1 MDLFDKFSD
10 IAERRD
16 ELASLGT
23 NPTAVLIE
31 QALTATTAMIG
42 GRETI
47 LAGTN
52 NYLGLTFEPEC
63 LEAGKQALV
72 DSGTGT
78 TGSRMANGNY
88 AGHELLEQELA
99 DFYGYPHAMLF
110 STGYGANLG
119 SIAALVGPEDAVLL
133 DADAHASLYDGCKLS
148 GADIYRF
155 KHSDPDSLDKRLRRL
170 GDRSTRTL
178 VAIEGLYSIFGD
190 YPNLRDI
197 CDVCEKYGAYLLVD
211 EAHSLGVMGQHGRGL
226 AEADAVL
233 DRVDFIVGTFSK
245 SLGGTGGF
253 CVSRHDILPL
263 FRYTSRPFI
272 FTASPCPSVVATT
285 RAALALLRSQPER
298 RERLWQHAQRLY
310 DAFSELGLK
319 LGPQASPVVAVRLSS
334 ADDALIVWQKLLNE
348 GVYTNLIVPP
358 ASPDGSSLIR
368 CSLSAAHKESE
379 VDAII
384 KAMNIAT
391 QGLNKKS

>member
-1 MDLFDKFSD
+1 VNLFDKFTD
-10 IAERRD
+10 AAEKRD
-16 ELASLGT
+16 ELARQGT

-31 QALTATTAMIG
+31 QALTATTAIIG

-63 LEAGKQALV
+63 IEAGKQALS

-99 DFYGYPHAMLF
+99 DFYDYPHAMLF

-119 SIAALVGPEDAVLL
+119 SIAALVGPGDAVLL

-155 KHSDPDSLDKRLRRL
+155 KHSDADSLDKRLRRL
-170 GDRSTRTL
+170 GDRAPNTL

-190 YPNLRDI
+190 YPDLGEI

-211 EAHSLGVMGQHGRGL
+211 EAHSLGVMGEHGRGL

-253 CVSRHDILPL
+253 CVSRHDVLPL

-285 RAALALLRSQPER
+285 RAALGLIRSQPER
-298 RERLWQHAQRLY
+298 RTKLWQHAQRLY
-310 DAFSELGLK
+310 KAFSDMGLK
-319 LGPQASPVVAVRLSS
+319 LGPQASPVVAVRLTS
-334 ADDALIVWQKLLNE
+334 ADDALLVWQRLLDE

-368 CSLSAAHKESE
+368 CSLSAAHKASE
-379 VDAII
+379 IEAII
-384 KAMNIAT
+384 SAMSLAT
-391 QGLNKKS
+391 KGLNTRA

>member
-1 MDLFDKFSD
+1 MNLFDKFND
-10 IAERRD
+10 AAEKRD
-16 ELASLGT
+16 QLARQGT

-31 QALTATTAMIG
+31 RALTATTAIIG

-63 LEAGKQALV
+63 LEAGKQALSE
-72 DSGTGT
+72 SGTGT

-88 AGHELLEQELA
+88 AGHELLEQEIA
-99 DFYGYPHAMLF
+99 EFYGYPHAMLF

-119 SIAALVGPEDAVLL
+119 SIAALVGPGDAVLL

-155 KHSDPDSLDKRLRRL
+155 KHSDADSLDRRLRRL
-170 GDRSTRTL
+170 GERASRTL

-190 YPNLRDI
+190 YPKLAEI

-211 EAHSLGVMGQHGRGL
+211 EAHSLGVMGAHGRGL
-226 AEADAVL
+226 AEADGVL

-245 SLGGTGGF
+245 SLGATGGF
-253 CVSRHDILPL
+253 CASRHDVLPL

-272 FTASPCPSVVATT
+272 FTASPSPSVVATT
-285 RAALALLRSQPER
+285 RAALRLLRTQPER
-298 RERLWQHAQRLY
+298 RTHLWELSKRLY
-310 DAFSELGLK
+310 KAFSELGLK
-319 LGPQASPVVAVRLSS
+319 LGPQPSPVVAVRLGSS
-334 ADDALIVWQKLLNE
+334 DDALLVWQRLLQQ
-348 GVYTNLIVPP
+348 GVYTNLILPP

-368 CSLSAAHKESE
+368 CSISAAHKDSEIESIVE
-379 VDAII
+379 
-384 KAMNIAT
+384 AMRFAT
-391 QGLNKKS
+391 QGLNTKA